1 MLYKM
6 HIVASKED
14 VVVPKYD
21 TQLDA
26 LHNYL
31 RYYKALIKERVIKT
45 NQLEAALHRGDET
58 FIIRKLRSKIITP
71 PPNNLNFSRIKVLF
85 YRCLS

>member
-6 HIVASKED
+6 HIVASKKD

-58 FIIRKLRSKIITP
+58 VPFYRSTLVIKSCSHLAYLLALRS
-71 PPNNLNFSRIKVLF
+71 
-85 YRCLS
+85 YG